1 MIVSSAAVTR
11 SETALYDP
19 VAVALCRLC
28 NARHMR
34 QALIVGSDGAH
45 QDSRL
50 KAAELIRAVQS
61 SRAQV
66 YVVGDF
72 SADERAVFEERTET
86 VTLASGR
93 EIDGSGA
100 NSSRR

>member
-11 SETALYDP
+11 SGTALYDP

-34 QALIVGSDGAH
+34 QALIVVSDGAD

-50 KAAELIRAVQS
+50 KAAELI
-61 SRAQV
+61 
-66 YVVGDF
+66 
-72 SADERAVFEERTET
+72 
-86 VTLASGR
+86 L
-93 EIDGSGA
+93 
-100 NSSRR
+100 NS